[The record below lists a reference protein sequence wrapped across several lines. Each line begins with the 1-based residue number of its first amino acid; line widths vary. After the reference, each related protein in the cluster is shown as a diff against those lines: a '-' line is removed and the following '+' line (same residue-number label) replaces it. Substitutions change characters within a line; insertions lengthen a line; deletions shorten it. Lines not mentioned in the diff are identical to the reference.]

1 MLKKDLHDRTWFF
14 DLEWVPDAVGAR
26 RLYDLPPETTDLEAM
41 EALWR
46 NSGPTESN
54 PRPFV
59 KYLFSRIVSIA
70 FLSRNVT
77 YNGPD
82 RTVVFKLYS
91 LPTLPFDGT
100 GTDEAHIIEQF
111 LYYIGERKPQLVG
124 FNSSES
130 DVQVLIQRG
139 LINEVSAPLFCER
152 PKKKWEGDDYF
163 ERWDNEWHL
172 DLMRLFSGG
181 KMAPRLNELARL
193 SGFPGKIDASGD
205 QVADMWLAGDLQKII
220 EYNQIDTLNTYLLWL
235 RVVYFCGKIK
245 EEDYAAETEAFR
257 DFLEAESTKTHM
269 PHIGRF
275 LDKWEI

>member
-14 DLEWVPDAVGAR
+14 DLEWVPDAAGAR
-26 RLYDLPPETTDLEAM
+26 RLFDLPEGASDLEAM
-41 EALWR
+41 EEIWKHTGRSEAD
-46 NSGPTESN
+46 

-59 KYLFSRIVSIA
+59 KYLYSRIVSIA

-77 YNGPD
+77 YDGPD
-82 RTVVFKLYS
+82 RKVAFKLYS
-91 LPTLPFDGT
+91 LPALPVNGSMS
-100 GTDEAHIIEQF
+100 DEGQIIEQF

-139 LINEVSAPLFCER
+139 LINEVSAPMFCER

-172 DLMRLFSGG
+172 DLMRLFSTG
-181 KMAPRLNELARL
+181 KMTPKLNDLAKL
-193 SGFPGKIDASGD
+193 CGFPGKMDMAGD
-205 QVADMWLAGDLQKII
+205 QVVDLWLRGDLRSII
-220 EYNQIDTLNTYLLWL
+220 EYNQIDTLNTYLVWL

-245 EEDYAAETEAFR
+245 EEDYAAEQEAFR
-257 DFLEAESTKTHM
+257 EFLESESQTPNM
-269 PHIGRF
+269 AHIGRF
-275 LDKWEI
+275 LDKWDL

>member
-14 DLEWVPDAVGAR
+14 DLEWVPDPGAAR
-26 RLYDLPPETTDLEAM
+26 RLFDMPEETPDSEAM
-41 EALWR
+41 EELWTHTGK
-46 NSGPTESN
+46 SETN

-70 FLSRNVT
+70 FLSRNVA
-77 YNGPD
+77 YEGPD
-82 RTVVFKLYS
+82 RKVAFKLYS
-91 LPTLPFDGT
+91 LPKLPLNG
-100 GTDEAHIIEQF
+100 GPTDEANLIEQF

-172 DLMRLFSGG
+172 DLIRLFSSGR
-181 KMAPRLNELARL
+181 MAPKLNDLARL
-193 SGFPGKIDASGD
+193 CGFPGKIDTLAEQVPDLWLNGD
-205 QVADMWLAGDLQKII
+205 IRSIV
-220 EYNQIDTLNTYLLWL
+220 EYNQIDTLNTYLIWL

-245 EEDYAAETEAFR
+245 EEDYAAEQEAFR
-257 DFLEAESTKTHM
+257 AFLEEEAQKPHM
-269 PHIGRF
+269 AHIGRF